1 LTFKSD
7 KLEKLDLQ
15 KPQLTLDL
23 LFIRLI
29 SA

>member
-7 KLEKLDLQ
+7 KLEKLDL
-15 KPQLTLDL
+15 KNSKLTLDL
-23 LFIRLI
+23 LFIRQI